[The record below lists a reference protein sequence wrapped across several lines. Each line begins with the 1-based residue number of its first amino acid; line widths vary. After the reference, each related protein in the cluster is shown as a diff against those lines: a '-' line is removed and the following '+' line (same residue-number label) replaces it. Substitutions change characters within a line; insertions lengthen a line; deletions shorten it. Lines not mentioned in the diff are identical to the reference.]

1 MINFPAAI
9 LSSQYLAVRSAIFNL
24 FHIGRI
30 VAANALYIRLQCGP
44 WNIEFFGCFID
55 GGPISH

>member
-1 MINFPAAI
+1 MIN
-9 LSSQYLAVRSAIFNL
+9 LQYLAVGSAIFNL

-30 VAANALYIRLQCGP
+30 VAANALYIGLQCGP

-55 GGPISH
+55 GRPISH